1 MMSDQAIASTA
12 PRLQSPG
19 SDSNRQQA
27 KRETAPEG
35 VSPAGSNGQGQAID
49 GPQPGA
55 NAPAPAWHELRVF
68 AELYAD
74 VQQTRIACAN
84 RAERGGLDPTIL
96 ASYLVGL
103 RDSEHQL
110 GLALVRC
117 YRRVVPAPI
126 RAWQQATPGIG
137 EHLLARLLGAIG
149 DPRWATPYH
158 WESPDGATAHPEPSQ
173 TAPRRVLVADPPFER
188 NVAKLWAYCGHGD
201 PTRRRRRGMTA
212 EDGAALGNPR
222 AKMLVHLLAE
232 ASMKCGGTA
241 ADDHAVPS
249 SVSRPSR
256 ARSPYRDTYEQA
268 RERYADREG
277 WTPGHQHAAAL
288 RLVGKEI
295 LRDLWLAAGDQEV
308 NEAQRPPVPGGRTT
322 SDTHSSIAA
331 GDHRTFEA
339 QPTDVPGGPDRAGT
353 RMRRAAGDPNE
364 EVVT

>member
-1 MMSDQAIASTA
+1 MTTVEDRERASEIAKPMDVPPVPEHLSDQVI
-12 PRLQSPG
+12 RLSKPTGVAPG
-19 SDSNRQQA
+19 SDTNGQQA
-27 KRETAPEG
+27 RRITTPAAA
-35 VSPAGSNGQGQAID
+35 SPAATNGQGQSNFAT
-49 GPQPGA
+49 PPTLVSA
-55 NAPAPAWHELRVF
+55 APAWHELRVF

-84 RAERGGLDPTIL
+84 RAERGGLDPMVL
-96 ASYLVGL
+96 AAQLQGL
-103 RDSEHQL
+103 KDSEHQL

-158 WESPDGATAHPEPSQ
+158 WEGEGSE
-173 TAPRRVLVADPPFER
+173 RVLVADPPFER

-201 PTRRRRRGMTA
+201 PTRKRRRGMTA

-232 ASMKCGGTA
+232 ASMKCVGSAAVITA
-241 ADDHAVPS
+241 DSASDPQ
-249 SVSRPSR
+249 PTR
-256 ARSPYRDTYEQA
+256 ARSPYRDTYEQSKA
-268 RERYADREG
+268 RYLERGD

-295 LRDLWLAAGDQEV
+295 LRDLWLAAGDHTSV
-308 NEAQRPPVPGGRTT
+308 EAPAACVPGGQDNNGNT
-322 SDTHSSIAA
+322 SS
-331 GDHRTFEA
+331 EN
-339 QPTDVPGGPDRAGT
+339 GP
-353 RMRRAAGDPNE
+353 
-364 EVVT
+364 